1 MGTASRSSRAKSPGD
16 EDGNPVEFPGPF
28 GKVVGTVDDSWL
40 PLPIKRNGSS
50 DKIPPGEY
58 TSEWRHPTKQE
69 VSSTRKVKWIRENPL
84 NK

>member
-40 PLPIKRNGSS
+40 PPSHQK
-50 DKIPPGEY
+50 
-58 TSEWRHPTKQE
+58 EWIQRQ
-69 VSSTRKVKWIRENPL
+69 NPAGGVHL
-84 NK
+84 